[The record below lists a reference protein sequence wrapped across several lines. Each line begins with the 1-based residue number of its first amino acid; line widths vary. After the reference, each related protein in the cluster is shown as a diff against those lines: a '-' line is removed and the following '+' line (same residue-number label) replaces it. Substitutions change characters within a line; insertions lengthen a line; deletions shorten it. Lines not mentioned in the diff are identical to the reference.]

1 MTSPSIK
8 EVLEQ
13 ELEQV
18 ETSRALRLEKDQMR
32 PAGEKS
38 LIGLAFSGGGIRS
51 ATFNLGVLQALARRE
66 LLRKL
71 DYLST
76 VSGGG
81 YIGGWLMAWMH
92 HQQIGIGDVEERL
105 SARPESPGQSAD
117 PPEIHFLRECS
128 NYLTP
133 LKALMGAAFWA
144 FASSYLR
151 NTILNQIILVLAL
164 LSLLLVPRTIVFL
177 LHALEVLEEG
187 LQGRLFES
195 IQPYMQSQYF
205 ALALALL
212 LGFVAVAFMGLN
224 LVTVDPHRN
233 KRDYWFARQWAI
245 HTFIAVPLFFSSALL
260 TYGAGQF
267 LTQWGILQYPRYR
280 APLVGFFLYFS
291 MWTGACVIRRFVRG
305 RMGASGNGGPVGW
318 LVVTTAAFAGLMMG
332 YLFVPFSK
340 ILIPASAAAG
350 ETFSKWHIMT
360 FGTPAS
366 VLIMLIAGVL
376 HIGLMGRGMSDAHRE
391 WWGRLGGWL
400 LIYSFCWLFL
410 FLIAGYFPECLGKL
424 LAWERQRNSYP
435 VTFSSVLI
443 WIVSTAYGV
452 LFGKS
457 ENTSKWFPDAST
469 KEKLLGYLAK
479 LTPYVFILGLLM
491 GLSVLAAKI
500 ANWAIGTGD
509 PTLALPSDYSF
520 DVRVMVLFV
529 VLLAGAVIL
538 SWRVDINEFSTHYL
552 YRNRLVRCYLG
563 ASVRERNAQP
573 FTGFSD
579 ADNFPLGNLKI
590 PRDSQERKDARP
602 LPILNTSLNA
612 VRGKELALQTRKARS
627 FAFTPLYGGFT
638 RQTPG
643 TRNWEAFYAPTEK
656 LASKLPGY
664 NEGVTLGTTI
674 AISGAAASPNMGSYS
689 EPALA
694 FLMTLFD
701 VRLGWW
707 VGNPKCKGSDPTGL
721 HSRRAWLG
729 TLLRRWT
736 GSVPGTSWEHGSP
749 RVGFYWLLRELL
761 GATNDDSEFV
771 YLSDGGHFENLA
783 VYELVRRRCKLI
795 VVSDASCDPESAFSD
810 LHNAIE
816 RCRTDFGLEI
826 ELDDLHALRP
836 RAEAE
841 DPQAK
846 RSKAHFVTGKI
857 RYKPESSEDDGT
869 IIYLK
874 PTLLKND
881 PEDVLAY
888 AKKNESFP
896 HDTTAN
902 QWFDEAHFE
911 NYRALG
917 EAVGEAAS
925 TTIAEE
931 IGSILK

>member
-1 MTSPSIK
+1 MTPPTIVD
-8 EVLEQ
+8 VLEQ
-13 ELEQV
+13 ELAQV
-18 ETSRALRLEKDQMR
+18 ETARESRLGKKAERP
-32 PAGEKS
+32 PAGAS

-51 ATFNLGVLQALARRE
+51 ATFNLGVLQALARQS
-66 LLRKL
+66 LLRTF

-92 HQQIGIGDVEERL
+92 HQGIGIGEVEERL
-105 SARPESPGQSAD
+105 SKQPNAPGESAD
-117 PPEIHFLRECS
+117 PPEIHFLREYS

-133 LKALMGAAFWA
+133 RKGLMGADFWA

-195 IQPYMQSQYF
+195 IQPYMQSQYS
-205 ALALALL
+205 ALVLALL

-224 LVTVDPHRN
+224 LVTVDPHQN

-366 VLIMLIAGVL
+366 VLIMLLAGVL
-376 HIGLMGRGMSDAHRE
+376 HIGLMGRGMIDAHRE

-410 FLIAGYFPECLGKL
+410 FSIAIYFPEGLGRL
-424 LAWERQRNSYP
+424 LAWERQRNGHP
-435 VTFSSVLI
+435 VTLTSVTI

-457 ENTSKWFPDAST
+457 ENTSGWVPSAST

-500 ANWAIGTGD
+500 ANWSTGSD
-509 PTLALPSDYSF
+509 GATLALPSDLQF
-520 DVRVMVLFV
+520 DIGILELFL
-529 VLLAGAVIL
+529 VLLTGAVL
-538 SWRVDINEFSTHYL
+538 VSWRVDINEFSTHYL

-563 ASVRERNAQP
+563 ASVPKRNAQP

-579 ADNFPLGNLKI
+579 TDNFPLGSLKI
-590 PRDSQERKDARP
+590 PQGSKEKKDARP
-602 LPILNTSLNA
+602 LPIINTSLNA
-612 VRGKELALQTRKARS
+612 VHGKELALQTRKARA
-627 FAFTPLYGGFT
+627 FAFTPLFGGFT
-638 RQTPG
+638 RQVSG
-643 TRNWEAFYAPTEK
+643 KRDWEADSATTEK
-656 LASKLPGY
+656 LASQLPGFK
-664 NEGVTLGTTI
+664 EGVTLG
-674 AISGAAASPNMGSYS
+674 
-689 EPALA
+689 
-694 FLMTLFD
+694 
-701 VRLGWW
+701 
-707 VGNPKCKGSDPTGL
+707 
-721 HSRRAWLG
+721 
-729 TLLRRWT
+729 
-736 GSVPGTSWEHGSP
+736 
-749 RVGFYWLLRELL
+749 
-761 GATNDDSEFV
+761 
-771 YLSDGGHFENLA
+771 
-783 VYELVRRRCKLI
+783 
-795 VVSDASCDPESAFSD
+795 
-810 LHNAIE
+810 
-816 RCRTDFGLEI
+816 
-826 ELDDLHALRP
+826 
-836 RAEAE
+836 
-841 DPQAK
+841 
-846 RSKAHFVTGKI
+846 
-857 RYKPESSEDDGT
+857 
-869 IIYLK
+869 
-874 PTLLKND
+874 
-881 PEDVLAY
+881 
-888 AKKNESFP
+888 
-896 HDTTAN
+896 
-902 QWFDEAHFE
+902 
-911 NYRALG
+911 
-917 EAVGEAAS
+917 
-925 TTIAEE
+925 
-931 IGSILK
+931 

>member
-1 MTSPSIK
+1 MTPPTIVD
-8 EVLEQ
+8 VLEQ
-13 ELEQV
+13 ELAQV
-18 ETSRALRLEKDQMR
+18 ETARESRLGKKAERP
-32 PAGEKS
+32 PAGAS

-117 PPEIHFLRECS
+117 PPEIHFLREYS

-133 LKALMGAAFWA
+133 RKGLMGADFWA

-195 IQPYMQSQYF
+195 IQPYMQSQYS
-205 ALALALL
+205 ALVLALL

-224 LVTVDPHRN
+224 LVTVDPHQN

-376 HIGLMGRGMSDAHRE
+376 HIGLMGRGMSDAHRQ
-391 WWGRLGGWL
+391 WSGRLGGWL

-424 LAWERQRNSYP
+424 LAWERQRNSHP

-563 ASVRERNAQP
+563 ASVPKRNAQP

-579 ADNFPLGNLKI
+579 ADNFPLGSLKI
-590 PRDSQERKDARP
+590 PQGSEDRKDARP
-602 LPILNTSLNA
+602 LPIINASLN
-612 VRGKELALQTRKARS
+612 VVHGKELALQSRKARA

-638 RQTPG
+638 RQAPG
-643 TRNWEAFYAPTEK
+643 TRDFESFYAPTEK
-656 LASKLPGY
+656 LASKLPGFKD
-664 NEGVTLGTTI
+664 GVTMGTAI

-707 VGNPKCKGSDPTGL
+707 VGNPRKGK
-721 HSRRAWLG
+721 
-729 TLLRRWT
+729 WT
-736 GSVPGTSWEHGSP
+736 RGSP
-749 RVGFYWLLRELL
+749 DLGFWCLLQELF
-761 GATNDDSEFV
+761 GAASDDSDYV

-783 VYELVRRRCKLI
+783 LYELIRRRCKLI
-795 VVSDASCDPESAFSD
+795 VACDASCDPSYTFTD
-810 LHNAIE
+810 LHNAME
-816 RCRTDFGLEI
+816 RCRTDFGIEI
-826 ELDDLHALRP
+826 TRETHLLLPQDARVSGHFDVCRIHYTPGEDGDSGVLVHFRPALKK
-836 RAEAE
+836 
-841 DPQAK
+841 D
-846 RSKAHFVTGKI
+846 
-857 RYKPESSEDDGT
+857 
-869 IIYLK
+869 
-874 PTLLKND
+874 D
-881 PEDVLAY
+881 PEDLLGY
-888 AKKNESFP
+888 ARINHAFP
-896 HDTTAN
+896 DDSTAD
-902 QWFDEAHFE
+902 QWFDEDHFE
-911 NYRALG
+911 NYRNLG
-917 EAVGEAAS
+917 YVTARSAKKELRDAVTSVLG
-925 TTIAEE
+925 
-931 IGSILK
+931 

>member
-32 PAGEKS
+32 PAAEKS

-117 PPEIHFLRECS
+117 PPEIHFLREYS

-133 LKALMGAAFWA
+133 RKGLMGADFWA

-424 LAWERQRNSYP
+424 LAWERQRNSHP

-563 ASVRERNAQP
+563 ASVPKRNAQP

-579 ADNFPLGNLKI
+579 ADNFPLGSLKI
-590 PRDSQERKDARP
+590 PQGSEDRKDARP
-602 LPILNTSLNA
+602 LPIINASLN
-612 VRGKELALQTRKARS
+612 VVHGKELALQSRKARA

-638 RQTPG
+638 RQAPG
-643 TRNWEAFYAPTEK
+643 TRDFESFYAPTEK
-656 LASKLPGY
+656 LASKLPGFKD
-664 NEGVTLGTTI
+664 GVTMGTAI

-707 VGNPKCKGSDPTGL
+707 VGNPG
-721 HSRRAWLG
+721 G
-729 TLLRRWT
+729 TCWAQ
-736 GSVPGTSWEHGSP
+736 GSP

-761 GATNDDSEFV
+761 GSTNDDSEFV

-795 VVSDASCDPESAFSD
+795 VVSDASCDSDYAFGD

-816 RCRTDFGLEI
+816 HCRTDFGVEI
-826 ELDDLHALRP
+826 VIEKLHELVPKADP
-836 RAEAE
+836 E
-841 DPQAK
+841 DAQAK
-846 RSKAHFVTGKI
+846 RAQVHFARGRI
-857 RYKPESSEDDGT
+857 RYNPESSEEDGT

-874 PTLLKND
+874 PTLLESD
-881 PEDVLAY
+881 PADVLAY
-888 AKKNESFP
+888 AKTNKSFP

-917 EAVGEAAS
+917 QAVGAAAS
-925 TTIAEE
+925 KAIEDD
-931 IGSILK
+931 INRLLK